1 MVMLTDSGSDYKP
14 VDAGNYAATCIRVI
28 DLGTQTTNYQGEEKS
43 ARKVRLFWEIPEVTV
58 EWEGVERPATIS
70 STYTASLHEK
80 ANLRKVLESWRGR
93 SFTPDE
99 LKGFDTKNV
108 LGAPCLL
115 NVVHTEK
122 DGRTYAN
129 VATVSPLI
137 KGMAKP
143 EVTGPLINFD
153 LDAFEPE
160 VLDGLHDKLRDQ
172 IKASPEYRALTT
184 GGDGFLDQSS
194 NGGVAGSHN
203 DDPFDDIV
211 PF

>member
-14 VDAGNYAATCIRVI
+14 LPAGNYAATCIRVI

-43 ARKVRLFWEIPEVTV
+43 ARKVRIFWEIPEETV
-58 EWEGVERPATIS
+58 EWEGQIGPAIIS

-93 SFTPDE
+93 AFTADE

-129 VATVSPLI
+129 VAGVTPLI

-143 EVTGPLINFD
+143 ELTGPLVNFD
-153 LDAFEPE
+153 LDDFQPE
-160 VLDGLHDKLRDQ
+160 VLESLHEKLRDQ
-172 IKASPEYRALTT
+172 IKQSPEYRALTT
-184 GGDGFLDQSS
+184 GDAGFHGGEADGDVA
-194 NGGVAGSHN
+194 NGKP
-203 DDPFDDIV
+203 DDTFADEIPF
-211 PF
+211 

>member
-14 VDAGNYAATCIRVI
+14 LPAGNYAATCIRVI

-43 ARKVRLFWEIPEVTV
+43 ARKVRIFWEIPEETV
-58 EWEGVERPATIS
+58 EWEGEVRPATIS

-93 SFTPDE
+93 AFTADE

-129 VATVSPLI
+129 VAGVTPLI

-143 EVTGPLINFD
+143 ELTGPLVNFD
-153 LDAFEPE
+153 LDDFQSE
-160 VLDGLHDKLRDQ
+160 VLEGLHEKLRDQ
-172 IKASPEYRALTT
+172 IKASPEYRAITA
-184 GGDGFLDQSS
+184 GADGFHGHAADEV
-194 NGGVAGSHN
+194 VAAGAGDH
-203 DDPFDDIV
+203 DDFGEIPF
-211 PF
+211 

>member
-28 DLGTQTTNYQGEEKS
+28 DLGTQTTNYNGEEKS
-43 ARKVRLFWEIPEVTV
+43 ARKVRLFWEIPDVTV
-58 EWEGVERPATIS
+58 EWEGVERPAIIS

-80 ANLRKVLESWRGR
+80 ASLRKVLESWRGR
-93 SFTPDE
+93 AFTADE

-122 DGRTYAN
+122 DGKTYAN
-129 VATVSPLI
+129 VAGVTPLI
-137 KGMAKP
+137 KGMVKP
-143 EVTGPLINFD
+143 TLIGPLVNFD

-160 VLDGLHDKLRDQ
+160 VLEGLHDNLRDK
-172 IKASPEYRALTT
+172 IKASPEYRAVTT
-184 GGDGFLDQSS
+184 GGDGFSDSSLDD
-194 NGGVAGSHN
+194 GVSGSQGYGDLN
-203 DDPFDDIV
+203 DDIPF
-211 PF
+211 

>member
-14 VDAGNYAATCIRVI
+14 VEAGNYAATCVRVI
-28 DLGTQTTNYQGEEKS
+28 DLGTQTTNYNGEEKS
-43 ARKVRLFWEIPEVTV
+43 ARKVRVFWEIPEVTV
-58 EWEGVERPATIS
+58 EWEGQVRPATIS

-153 LDAFEPE
+153 LDEFEPS
-160 VLDGLHDKLRDQ
+160 VLEGLHDKLRDQ

-184 GGDGFLDQSS
+184 GEAGFSGQQNDGGMAGGAGDYDP
-194 NGGVAGSHN
+194 N
-203 DDPFDDIV
+203 DDIPF
-211 PF
+211 

>member
-14 VDAGNYAATCIRVI
+14 LPAGNYAATCIRVI

-43 ARKVRLFWEIPEVTV
+43 ARKVRIFWEIPEETV
-58 EWEGVERPATIS
+58 EWEGQIRPATIS

-93 SFTPDE
+93 AFTADE

-129 VATVSPLI
+129 VAGVTPLI

-143 EVTGPLINFD
+143 ELTGPLVNFD
-153 LDAFEPE
+153 LDDFQPE
-160 VLDGLHDKLRDQ
+160 ILEGLHEKLRDQ
-172 IKASPEYRALTT
+172 IKLSPEYRALTT
-184 GGDGFLDQSS
+184 GEAGFHGDAADGDMA
-194 NGGVAGSHN
+194 GGKP
-203 DDPFDDIV
+203 DDTFADEIPF
-211 PF
+211 

>member
-14 VDAGNYAATCIRVI
+14 LPAGNYAATCIRVI
-28 DLGTQTTNYQGEEKS
+28 DLGTQTTSYQGEEKS
-43 ARKVRLFWEIPEVTV
+43 ARKVRIFWEIPEETV
-58 EWEGVERPATIS
+58 EWEGQVRPATIS

-80 ANLRKVLESWRGR
+80 ANLRKLLESWRGR

-129 VATVSPLI
+129 VAGVTPLI

-143 EVTGPLINFD
+143 EITGPLVNFD

-160 VLDGLHDKLRDQ
+160 VLDGLHDKLREQ
-172 IKASPEYRALTT
+172 IKASPEYKALTT
-184 GGDGFLDQSS
+184 GGDGFLDQTTD
-194 NGGVAGSHN
+194 GGVAGGASDN
-203 DDPFDDIV
+203 PFDDEI

>member
-1 MVMLTDSGSDYKP
+1 MLSDSGSDYKP
-14 VDAGNYAATCIRVI
+14 VEAGNYAATCIRVI

-43 ARKVRLFWEIPEVTV
+43 ARKIRLFWEIPDVTV
-58 EWEGVERPATIS
+58 EWEGQQRPAMIS

-80 ANLRKVLESWRGR
+80 ASLRKVLESWRGR
-93 SFTPDE
+93 AFTPDE

-122 DGRTYAN
+122 DGKTYAN

-143 EVTGPLINFD
+143 PMTGPLVNFD
-153 LDAFEPE
+153 LDDFDPE
-160 VLDGLHDKLRDQ
+160 TLEGLHDNVKEK
-172 IKASPEYRALTT
+172 IKGSPEYRALTT
-184 GGDGFLDQSS
+184 GSDGFLDTSS
-194 NGGVAGSHN
+194 DDGFSGGQGPGDFN
-203 DDPFDDIV
+203 DDIPF
-211 PF
+211 